1 MASKIRTRYAPSPT
15 GIPHIGNIRSALFAW
30 LFARHNNGDFIVR
43 IEDTDQARY
52 DADAER
58 AIIDSLNW
66 LGLNQDEGP
75 DVGGKYGPYHQ
86 SKRLDLYHEAA
97 KRLVTNGHAYYCY
110 CSSERLGQVR
120 KAQQARKE
128 PPGYDNHCRDMN
140 FGPNGNF
147 NGFEGSTGN
156 EVIRFKMPLEGI
168 TTAQDNIRGEIAW
181 ENQLL
186 DDFVMLKSDG
196 FPTYHLASVVD
207 DHAMEISH
215 VLRGDEWLASL
226 PRHWQIYNALEYEK
240 PVFAHLPIILGDDK
254 SKLSKRHGAAS
265 VFEYKDQ
272 GFLVEAMINFLAL
285 LGWSLDDHTEL
296 FSLPELIDSFTIERI
311 GSSPAIF
318 NVDKLE
324 WFNGMYIRQLSNH
337 DFIEK
342 LSSFWQTD
350 ETPSKF
356 SLSQLDKITPL
367 VQERTKKLD
376 EVWNQI
382 SFFEGDIEYP
392 VIRLWSGMGD
402 KKAQRAEREDTRIEI
417 PENAPEV
424 RNWLSVSLNTLEQMN
439 EWEDEEMEESLRL
452 VASDLGTKPR
462 QLFGALRVA
471 ITGSTVSPPLFPSMK
486 ILGREKSLERIAKSI
501 ALLD

>member
-1 MASKIRTRYAPSPT
+1 MPSKIRTRYAPSPT

-30 LFARHNNGDFIVR
+30 LYARHNNGDFIVR

-75 DVGGKYGPYHQ
+75 DVGGQYGPYHQ
-86 SKRLDLYHEAA
+86 SKRLDLYSEAA
-97 KRLVTNGHAYYCY
+97 IQLVNDGRAYYCY
-110 CSSERLGQVR
+110 CSSERLGEVR

-128 PPGYDNHCRDMN
+128 PPGYDNHCRDMD
-140 FGPNGNF
+140 FGANGDF
-147 NGFEGSTGN
+147 TQFEGSTQNG
-156 EVIRFKMPLEGI
+156 VIRFKMPLEGV
-168 TTAQDNIRGEIAW
+168 TTAHDIIRGEIAW

-186 DDFVMLKSDG
+186 DDFVMVKSDG

-240 PVFAHLPIILGDDK
+240 PIFAHLPIILGTDK

-272 GFLVEAMINFLAL
+272 GFLAEAMINFLAL
-285 LGWSLDDHTEL
+285 LGWSLDDRTEL
-296 FSLPELIDSFTIERI
+296 ISLPELIESFTIERI

-324 WFNGMYIRQLSNH
+324 WFNGMYIRNLSNG

-350 ETPSKF
+350 QTPNSF
-356 SLSQLDKITPL
+356 SSSHLEAIAPL
-367 VQERTKKLD
+367 VQERTKKLN

-382 SFFEGDIEYP
+382 SFLEGDIEYP
-392 VIRLWSGMGD
+392 PIRLWSGMGD
-402 KKAQRAEREDTRIEI
+402 KKAQRAERDGTHIEI

-424 RNWLSVSLNTLEQMN
+424 RNWLNVSLNTLEQLN
-439 EWEDEEMEESLRL
+439 EWEDEAMEESLQI
-452 VASDLGTKPR
+452 VISNLGTKPR

-471 ITGSTVSPPLFPSMK
+471 ITGGVVSPPLFPSMK
-486 ILGREKSLERIAKSI
+486 ILGREKSLQRISQAI